1 MPEEIRRWQ
10 EAQLVEYRREV
21 RRRAFG
27 TPPKGYI
34 AEEEAEVR
42 GWTIHELRARRD
54 VRTGA
59 YFLHRMWGERPCY
72 AAADLYRLEREDPD
86 IIADIIVASRVFTW
100 GSNRQKF
107 LTQNMIRPFA
117 ELDDAGRLVW
127 HSLRGELGAIPTRDE
142 LHGFLGTPADHRDAW
157 LRLRRRMERVP
168 TPEEI
173 HELSE
178 LEAAGFPDELV
189 WELFA

>member
-72 AAADLYRLEREDPD
+72 AAADLYRLEREDPEVITD
-86 IIADIIVASRVFTW
+86 VIIKSGVFTW
-100 GSNRQKF
+100 GYRQQV
-107 LTQNMIRPFA
+107 LTHNGVRLFA
-117 ELDDAGRLVW
+117 ELDDAGRSVW
-127 HSLRGELGAIPTRDE
+127 RSLRWELGAIPTHGE

-157 LRLRRRMERVP
+157 LRLRRRLERVP
-168 TPEEI
+168 TPEEV

-178 LEAAGFPDELV
+178 LEAAGIPGELV

>member
-1 MPEEIRRWQ
+1 MAGGEAVRVPEMGGGPS
-10 EAQLVEYRREV
+10 
-21 RRRAFG
+21 RRRRRLGDPARG
-27 TPPKGYI
+27 VHRRGGSRGAGVGYP
-34 AEEEAEVR
+34 
-42 GWTIHELRARRD
+42 D

-157 LRLRRRMERVP
+157 LRLRRRLERVP